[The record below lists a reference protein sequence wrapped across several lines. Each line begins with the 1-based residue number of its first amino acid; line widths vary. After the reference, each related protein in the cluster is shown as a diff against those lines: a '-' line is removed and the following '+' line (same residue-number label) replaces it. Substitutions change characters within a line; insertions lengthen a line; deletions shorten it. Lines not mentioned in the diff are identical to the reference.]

1 MLRGRMWLVCRK
13 RAGLF
18 QARRSWGKRVWEVVR
33 YTAAGSSHRGLKCSG
48 ASARRSRI
56 ELDY

>member
-33 YTAAGSSHRGLKCSG
+33 
-48 ASARRSRI
+48 
-56 ELDY
+56 